1 MDSYSVKD
9 KFPLYLCDPVKNAKC
24 PKTSCK
30 FGKNAG
36 ECTNTTRKEF
46 AKLDERGEPIISY
59 ANMEEVRA
67 SLDTFEHTSSGL
79 IDD

>member
-9 KFPLYLCDPVKNAKC
+9 KFPLYLCDPVKNAEC
-24 PKTSCK
+24 SKTSCRY
-30 FGKNAG
+30 GKNTG

-46 AKLDERGEPIISY
+46 AKLDERGESIVKY
-59 ANMEEVRA
+59 ANMEEVIA
-67 SLDTFEHTSSGL
+67 SFNTLEHTSSGL